1 MSEENKT
8 EVEIKEEI
16 PDSVC
21 GELKCPIQQFEEE
34 SEEDEELMITHVLI
48 TKTGKTFYANRSIEL
63 EEQLPNGDIGILVA
77 IDALNYPEKGDRS
90 IITINKTNIDFTHE
104 YYYRDQWENLMR
116 AAFCSKCEAM
126 NKYVNGMHGIYQ

>member
-1 MSEENKT
+1 MTEENKT

-16 PDSVC
+16 LDPVC
-21 GELKCPIQQFEEE
+21 EDLKCPIQQFEEE
-34 SEEDEELMITHVLI
+34 DEEDEELMITHVLI
-48 TKTGKTFYANRSIEL
+48 TKSGEAFYANKSIEL

-90 IITINKTNIDFTHE
+90 IITIDKANIDFTHE
-104 YYYRDQWENLMR
+104 YYYRDHWETLMR

-126 NKYVNGMHGIYQ
+126 NKYMNGMHGIYQ